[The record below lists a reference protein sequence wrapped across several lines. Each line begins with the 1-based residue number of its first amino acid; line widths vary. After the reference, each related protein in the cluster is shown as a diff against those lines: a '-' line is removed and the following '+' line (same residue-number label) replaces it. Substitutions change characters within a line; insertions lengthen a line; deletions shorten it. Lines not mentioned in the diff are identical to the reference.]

1 MQNAAHECGMQDAKS
16 VSERKKSFRTLQL
29 HRVVGAVHLSAQCK
43 VPRIYEHQAW
53 SHIHLDSHIS
63 AHTCSHQFTS
73 AHHCSYLL
81 TSRWSNT
88 NQHFLIPTQLC
99 SSARSH
105 IHLESRPIYTCWYL
119 LSAHINSY
127 MLTSTHICSPLL
139 TLLTS
144 SCSNFLIS
152 TNIFSHL
159 LPSEHICSDFQL
171 LAITHTHSHQLT
183 FTHFW
188 QCSSRKWF
196 VCMAWHN

>member
-1 MQNAAHECGMQDAKS
+1 MFISATNCIVNPLQSGCKMLPMNVECKTQNLFQKE
-16 VSERKKSFRTLQL
+16 KKSFRTLQL
-29 HRVVGAVHLSAQCK
+29 HRVVGAVHVSAQCK

-119 LSAHINSY
+119 L
-127 MLTSTHICSPLL
+127 TSTHICSHQLIYM
-139 TLLTS
+139 LTS
-144 SCSNFLIS
+144 NHICSPLLIS
-152 TNIFSHL
+152 T
-159 LPSEHICSDFQL
+159 
-171 LAITHTHSHQLT
+171 
-183 FTHFW
+183 
-188 QCSSRKWF
+188 
-196 VCMAWHN
+196 